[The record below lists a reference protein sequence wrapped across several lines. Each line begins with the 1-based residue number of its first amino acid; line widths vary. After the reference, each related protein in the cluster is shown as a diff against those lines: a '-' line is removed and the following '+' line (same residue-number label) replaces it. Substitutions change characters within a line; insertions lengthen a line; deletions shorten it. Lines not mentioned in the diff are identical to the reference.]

1 MYRNSRTG
9 EVLSD
14 EDVDFIV
21 SGLAEKGLIG
31 RPRECV
37 IQEVFGSGYEYV
49 NELADEVFEDTY
61 ADQDYFDE

>member
-9 EVLSD
+9 QVLSD

-31 RPRECV
+31 RPRENV
-37 IQEVFGSGYEYV
+37 IQEVFGSGFEYV

-61 ADQDYFDE
+61 TDQDSFDE

>member
-9 EVLSD
+9 EVISD
-14 EDVDFIV
+14 EDVDVIV
-21 SGLAEKGLIG
+21 SGFAEHGLVG
-31 RPRECV
+31 RSRESV